1 MTTTKTYTEQTVLPY
16 IITIRIG
23 MEHVGQEII
32 SQVVGMQITHTGM
45 VRVVTIINT
54 GRCTSNEYTIKTN
67 EITIYPT

>member
-32 SQVVGMQITHTGM
+32 SQVVGIKIIHTGM
-45 VRVVTIINT
+45 VLVATIINT
-54 GRCTSNEYTIKTN
+54 GRCTSNEHTIKTN